1 MRSIAVLVILS
12 LLAIANCD
20 VDIDI
25 SSSSGVFSYKFST
38 MGTVANPT
46 LTLEAGQVYYFTL
59 FGNDAS
65 HPIIFVT
72 DVASPT
78 TSLVSYASPNPA
90 SGSTSG
96 VVVLTIPYNIGTTT
110 IYYYCVAHGAGGM
123 KGTINISQPT
133 IHATLTVTA
142 GRDLNVNSTPIAYWY
157 KFSSS
162 DNNLIS
168 VNSSEKNP
176 SIWAWAGKNYLLDL
190 TSITAFHPM
199 NILDER
205 PGGIA
210 YQHVKF
216 ATPNGVNGTYGAAGS
231 IVLRIPTTYVS
242 NLNSST
248 FIYFCYVHGFTFNM
262 RGNITVLFPSSSSSI
277 SSTSDSSS
285 STGTTSNTTTG
296 SSGAMSMVPSIGVF
310 FASMLLVLAFFF

>member
-90 SGSTSG
+90 TGSTTGIVILS
-96 VVVLTIPYNIGTTT
+96 IPYNIGTTT
-110 IYYYCVAHGAGGM
+110 IYYYCVAHGASGM

-142 GRDLNVNSTPIAYWY
+142 GRDLDVNNTPIAYWY

-176 SIWAWAGKNYLLDL
+176 SIWAWAGKTYLFDL

-199 NILDER
+199 NIWD
-205 PGGIA
+205 PYPSGTA
-210 YQHVKF
+210 WNVVPF
-216 ATPNGVNGTYGAAGS
+216 ATPHPTNGSYGAAGS
-231 IVLRIPTTYVS
+231 IVMRIPTYYVS
-242 NLNSST
+242 KTGNST
-248 FIYFCYVHGFTFNM
+248 FLYLCDIHGFTFNM

-277 SSTSDSSS
+277 SSTSESSS
-285 STGTTSNTTTG
+285 STGTTSTTG